1 MLSSKAFRQQSFDF
15 GFCGV
20 LDIQTTLKLAENDK
34 IDVRIGYNLFN
45 TNEATTTYFE
55 GKLIARLDD

>member
-1 MLSSKAFRQQSFDF
+1 MLSSEAYREVSSNDW
-15 GFCGV
+15 GV
-20 LDIQTTLKLAENDK
+20 LAIQTTLKLAENDK

-55 GKLIARLDD
+55 GRLIARLDD